1 MSDTTTPTF
10 LDVRETLGTI
20 YPSVEQWVDHG
31 ALVEIVSRLGTD
43 GNDWFDLR
51 VTGPNLANPIA
62 SFSADSAEDLVRYI
76 TPDTE
81 HYAQSLSWSA
91 PRFGAEY
98 KPTEHRVGDPMQRA
112 ERAEAA
118 NKALWEALLAQAVER
133 GWCSEYDQF
142 AKVHGGPVR
151 TVLQYVQFGIS
162 VPVTFP
168 YAGDSREDV
177 QKAAEALPYATRAE
191 AVAKQISDILRYDSG
206 LDDETRERVAARLA
220 ENFSVVTR

>member
-1 MSDTTTPTF
+1 MGTKGTQQSF
-10 LDVRETLGTI
+10 AVAAFRFDVGE
-20 YPSVEQWVDHG
+20 VEGAEAFGRRGGLAGGRPHG
-31 ALVEIVSRLGTD
+31 FEVGKSQGDAG
-43 GNDWFDLR
+43 
-51 VTGPNLANPIA
+51 
-62 SFSADSAEDLVRYI
+62 SAEDGLF
-76 TPDTE
+76 P
-81 HYAQSLSWSA
+81 
-91 PRFGAEY
+91 P
-98 KPTEHRVGDPMQRA
+98 
-112 ERAEAA
+112 
-118 NKALWEALLAQAVER
+118 
-133 GWCSEYDQF
+133 QF